1 MTSTDV
7 QRPDAKIARPIWV
20 FAEERSGSTWLTDT
34 LCLLLNRRHAYIEM
48 DREEI
53 DDDGWAAIVGHDPV
67 AYSAAD
73 CVFQTHRFAIL
84 KSVCGAPMLL
94 RTTRRNRLEHVLS
107 ALFLD
112 RIRQATPEF
121 WRFPHVFR
129 SRGTAAFQHVVRR
142 ASGSTVEQHEIE
154 THFAKMRSRD
164 ALWNEYSKAH
174 DAQTIFYEDLFLGVQ
189 VPALRLSLSFS
200 MPSDYIKLPYD
211 KRSVFSNYEQIVE
224 WVGEHETRLAQRNF

>member
-1 MTSTDV
+1 
-7 QRPDAKIARPIWV
+7 
-20 FAEERSGSTWLTDT
+20 
-34 LCLLLNRRHAYIEM
+34 
-48 DREEI
+48 
-53 DDDGWAAIVGHDPV
+53 VGDDPV
-67 AYSAAD
+67 AYCATD

-94 RTTRRNRLEHVLS
+94 RTTRRNHLEHVLS

-112 RIRQATPEF
+112 RIRQTTPEF

-154 THFAKMRSRD
+154 THFAKKRSRD

-174 DAQTIFYEDLFLGVQ
+174 DAQTIFYEDLFQNVQ

-200 MPSDYIKLPYD
+200 VTSDYVKLPYD
-211 KRSVFSNYEQIVE
+211 KRSLFTNYEQIVE
-224 WVGEHETRLAQRNF
+224 WVGEHET